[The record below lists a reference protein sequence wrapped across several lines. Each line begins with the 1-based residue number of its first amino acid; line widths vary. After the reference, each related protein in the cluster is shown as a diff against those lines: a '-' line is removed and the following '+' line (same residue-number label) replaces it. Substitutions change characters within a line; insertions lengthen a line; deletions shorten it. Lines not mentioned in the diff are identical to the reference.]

1 MAKKVSAIR
10 QAYQKEQRRINRA
23 LLKLR
28 SQGYDITQVQLPPEP
43 KRVTKKALEE
53 LQDITP
59 KKLRLQATQTGYVP
73 PKGTPLR
80 TQGHFT
86 TYKEARERAH
96 RLESQRIDN
105 LIKEVQEEQ
114 QRNRDIQHTLDY
126 WEKNHPWTGE
136 PEPPQPTTSDEFV
149 DTYVETATDYDYYN
163 DITDEDRAEFQQETT
178 SEPQPVETYPEIVDN
193 EVVYRDVVT
202 GEEVDRAPLSI
213 DTTDEKII
221 YMDAYTGEIIKEE
234 PNIWGYQ
241 GYDATELALD
251 NLRSILGAYPASIA
265 NHFGSLLD
273 RMVDTYGANA
283 VGNAIQEM
291 ELKNGQSVLESL
303 QSAPDAYE
311 EINNTFSE
319 LVEYLPFTDKEK
331 EELRVEFSLH
341 EPYQEVT

>member
-59 KKLRLQATQTGYVP
+59 KKLRLQAQQIGYVP

-86 TYKEARERAH
+86 TQLEARQRAH
-96 RLESQRIDN
+96 RIELQRIDK
-105 LIKEVQEEQ
+105 LAREAELEA
-114 QRNRDIQHTLDY
+114 QRNREATERFIREHNDNNL
-126 WEKNHPWTGE
+126 WTNE
-136 PEPPQPTTSDEFV
+136 PETVVADDGFV
-149 DTYVETATDYDYYN
+149 DTYVETATDYSDEDIGDYY
-163 DITDEDRAEFQQETT
+163 TETT
-178 SEPQPVETYPEIVDN
+178 NEPQPVETYPEIVDN

-221 YMDAYTGEIIKEE
+221 YMDTYTGEIIKEE
-234 PNIWGYQ
+234 PNIWGYE

>member
-86 TYKEARERAH
+86 TRLEAREREH
-96 RLESQRIDN
+96 RLELQRIDKLAREAKAESDRN
-105 LIKEVQEEQ
+105 I
-114 QRNRDIQHTLDY
+114 QRTLDY

-136 PEPPQPTTSDEFV
+136 PEPPQPVSPEEFV
-149 DTYVETATDYDYYN
+149 DTYTETATDYYN
-163 DITDEDRAEFQQETT
+163 DITDEDRAEFQQEDT
-178 SEPQPVETYPEIVDN
+178 SEPNLKDTYPAIEGN
-193 EVVYRDVVT
+193 EVVYYDIET
-202 GEEVDRAPLSI
+202 GDEVYRAPLAI
-213 DTTDEKII
+213 DSNDDTII
-221 YMDAYTGEIIKEE
+221 YMDAETGDVIKEE
-234 PNIWGYQ
+234 PNMHGYQ
-241 GYDATELALD
+241 GYDATELALE
-251 NLRSILGAYPASIA
+251 NLRYLTERFPASIA
-265 NHFGSLLD
+265 NHFTKLLD
-273 RMVDTYGANA
+273 RMIEQHGVNA
-283 VGNAIQEM
+283 VGNAIQQM
-291 ELKNGQSVLESL
+291 ELKNGQSVLEAL
-303 QSAPDAYE
+303 QTAPDAYE
-311 EINNTFSE
+311 EILRTFSE

>member
-59 KKLRLQATQTGYVP
+59 KKLRLQVTYKGYTP

-80 TQGHFT
+80 TDGHFT

-96 RLESQRIDN
+96 RLELQRIDKLAREAEKEAELN
-105 LIKEVQEEQ
+105 RNIKAQ
-114 QRNRDIQHTLDY
+114 QYYDEWKQWKETQ
-126 WEKNHPWTGE
+126 
-136 PEPPQPTTSDEFV
+136 PPQPTPSEEFV
-149 DTYVETATDYDYYN
+149 DTYTETATDYDYYN
-163 DITDEDRAEFQQETT
+163 DITDEDRAEFQQEDT

-193 EVVYRDVVT
+193 EIIYRDVVT

-234 PNIWGYQ
+234 PNVWGFQ

-283 VGNAIQEM
+283 VGNAVQEM

-319 LVEYLPFTDKEK
+319 LIEYLPFTDKEK

>member
-59 KKLRLQATQTGYVP
+59 KKLRLQATQTGYIP

-86 TYKEARERAH
+86 TRLEARQRAH
-96 RLESQRIDN
+96 RLELQRIDK
-105 LIKEVQEEQ
+105 LVREAEKEAEL
-114 QRNRDIQHTLDY
+114 NRDIKAQQYYDEWKQWKETQ
-126 WEKNHPWTGE
+126 
-136 PEPPQPTTSDEFV
+136 PPQPTPSDEFV
-149 DTYVETATDYDYYN
+149 DTYTETATDYGYSDEDIGDYYS
-163 DITDEDRAEFQQETT
+163 ETT
-178 SEPQPVETYPEIVDN
+178 SEPEQVETYSEIVDN
-193 EVVYRDVVT
+193 EVIYRDVVT

-234 PNIWGYQ
+234 PNIWGYE

-273 RMVDTYGANA
+273 RMVDTYGANV

>member
-1 MAKKVSAIR
+1 MAKRVSAIR
-10 QAYQKEQRRINRA
+10 QAYQKEQKRINRA

-28 SQGYDITQVQLPPEP
+28 SQGYDITTVQLPPEP

-59 KKLRLQATQTGYVP
+59 KKLRLQVQQTGYVP

-86 TYKEARERAH
+86 TQLEARQRAH
-96 RLESQRIDN
+96 RIELQRIDKLAREAEKEAERN
-105 LIKEVQEEQ
+105 RVQREMERAIKNMHYESPEEVQ
-114 QRNRDIQHTLDY
+114 
-126 WEKNHPWTGE
+126 P
-136 PEPPQPTTSDEFV
+136 SDGFV

-163 DITDEDRAEFQQETT
+163 NITDEDRAEFQYEDISETK
-178 SEPQPVETYPEIVDN
+178 PVETYPEIVDN

-234 PNIWGYQ
+234 PNVWGYQ

-273 RMVDTYGANA
+273 RMVDTYGANT

>member
-43 KRVTKKALEE
+43 KRVTKKALSELEE
-53 LQDITP
+53 ITP
-59 KKLRLQATQTGYVP
+59 KKLRLQASQTGYVP

-80 TQGHFT
+80 TGGHFT
-86 TYKEARERAH
+86 TQLEARQRAH
-96 RLESQRIDN
+96 RIELQRIDK
-105 LIKEVQEEQ
+105 LAREAEKEAE
-114 QRNRDIQHTLDY
+114 RNRVQRMMERASKAMHYESPEEIQ
-126 WEKNHPWTGE
+126 P
-136 PEPPQPTTSDEFV
+136 SDEFV
-149 DTYVETATDYDYYN
+149 DTYIETATDYDYYN
-163 DITDEDRAEFQQETT
+163 DITDEDRAEFQQEDT
-178 SEPQPVETYPEIVDN
+178 SEPEPVETYPEIVDN
-193 EVVYRDVVT
+193 EVIYRDVVT

-234 PNIWGYQ
+234 PNIWGYE

-273 RMVDTYGANA
+273 RMVDTYGANV

>member
-28 SQGYDITQVQLPPEP
+28 TQGYDITTVQLPPEP

-73 PKGTPLR
+73 PKDTQLR

-86 TYKEARERAH
+86 TRLEARQRAH
-96 RLESQRIDN
+96 RLELQRIDK
-105 LIKEVQEEQ
+105 LAREAKAESD
-114 QRNRDIQHTLDY
+114 RNIQHTLDY

-136 PEPPQPTTSDEFV
+136 PEPPQPTPSNEFV
-149 DTYVETATDYDYYN
+149 DTYTETATDYDYS
-163 DITDEDRAEFQQETT
+163 DEDIADYHPEDTT
-178 SEPQPVETYPEIVDN
+178 EPQPVETYPEIDGN

-202 GEEVDRAPLSI
+202 GEEIDRAPLSI

-221 YMDAYTGEIIKEE
+221 YMNAYTGEIIKEE
-234 PNIWGYQ
+234 PNVWGYQ

>member
-73 PKGTPLR
+73 PKGIPLR

-86 TYKEARERAH
+86 TQQEAIARQARIESKKQEKFLDWIDKE
-96 RLESQRIDN
+96 S
-105 LIKEVQEEQ
+105 K
-114 QRNRDIQHTLDY
+114 
-126 WEKNHPWTGE
+126 
-136 PEPPQPTTSDEFV
+136 QPTQPTPSEDFV
-149 DTYVETATDYDYYN
+149 DTYTETATDYDYS
-163 DITDEDRAEFQQETT
+163 DEDIADYYPEDTT
-178 SEPQPVETYPEIVDN
+178 EPQPVETYPEIDGN

-202 GEEVDRAPLSI
+202 GEEIDRAPLSI

-234 PNIWGYQ
+234 PNVWGYQ

-265 NHFGSLLD
+265 NHFSSLLD
-273 RMVDTYGANA
+273 RMVDTYGANV

>member
-59 KKLRLQATQTGYVP
+59 KKLRLQATQTGYIP

-86 TYKEARERAH
+86 TRLEARQRAH
-96 RLESQRIDN
+96 RLELQRIDK
-105 LIKEVQEEQ
+105 LAREAEKEAEL
-114 QRNRDIQHTLDY
+114 NRDIKAQQYYDEWKEWKETQ
-126 WEKNHPWTGE
+126 
-136 PEPPQPTTSDEFV
+136 PQPTPSDEFV
-149 DTYVETATDYDYYN
+149 DTYVETATDYDYSDDDTGDYY
-163 DITDEDRAEFQQETT
+163 TDTT
-178 SEPQPVETYPEIVDN
+178 NEPEQVETYPEIVDN
-193 EVVYRDVVT
+193 EVIYRDVVT

>member
-1 MAKKVSAIR
+1 MAKRVSAIR
-10 QAYQKEQRRINRA
+10 QAYQKEQKRINRA

-28 SQGYDITQVQLPPEP
+28 SQGYDITTVQLPPEP

-59 KKLRLQATQTGYVP
+59 KKLRLQVQQTGYVP

-86 TYKEARERAH
+86 TQLEAIQRAH
-96 RLESQRIDN
+96 RIELQRIDK
-105 LIKEVQEEQ
+105 LAREAELEA
-114 QRNRDIQHTLDY
+114 QRNREATERFIREQNDNNR
-126 WEKNHPWTGE
+126 WSNE
-136 PEPPQPTTSDEFV
+136 PETVVADDGFV

-163 DITDEDRAEFQQETT
+163 NITDEDRAEFQYEDISETK
-178 SEPQPVETYPEIVDN
+178 PVETYPEIVDN
-193 EVVYRDVVT
+193 EIVYRDVVT

-234 PNIWGYQ
+234 PNVWGYQ

-273 RMVDTYGANA
+273 RMVDTYGANT

-311 EINNTFSE
+311 EINQTFSE

>member
-43 KRVTKKALEE
+43 KRVTKKALYE

-59 KKLRLQATQTGYVP
+59 KKLRLQAQQTGYVP

-86 TYKEARERAH
+86 TQLEARQRAH
-96 RLESQRIDN
+96 RIELQRIDK
-105 LIKEVQEEQ
+105 LAREAEIEA
-114 QRNRDIQHTLDY
+114 QRNREATERAIREWNDNNRWSNESETVV
-126 WEKNHPWTGE
+126 
-136 PEPPQPTTSDEFV
+136 SDNGFV
-149 DTYVETATDYDYYN
+149 DTYTETATDYDY
-163 DITDEDRAEFQQETT
+163 DTTEDDYTEPPV
-178 SEPQPVETYPEIVDN
+178 EPQPVETYPAIEGN
-193 EVVYRDVVT
+193 EVVYYDVVT
-202 GEEVDRAPLSI
+202 GEEVDRAPLAI
-213 DTTDEKII
+213 DTTDAEII
-221 YMDAYTGEIIKEE
+221 YMDAYTGDVIKQE
-234 PNIWGYQ
+234 PNWWGYQ

-251 NLRSILGAYPASIA
+251 NLRSILERFPKAIS
-265 NHFGSLLD
+265 NHFTALLN
-273 RMVDTYGANA
+273 RMIDKYGENA
-283 VGNAIQEM
+283 VGNAIQQM

-303 QSAPDAYE
+303 QAAPDAYE
-311 EINNTFSE
+311 EIVNTFSE

>member
-59 KKLRLQATQTGYVP
+59 KKLRLQAQQTGYVP

-86 TYKEARERAH
+86 TQLEARQRAHQLELKRIDKLAREAEKEAE
-96 RLESQRIDN
+96 L
-105 LIKEVQEEQ
+105 
-114 QRNRDIQHTLDY
+114 NRDLKAQQYYDE
-126 WEKNHPWTGE
+126 WKQWKE
-136 PEPPQPTTSDEFV
+136 PEPPQPASPEEFV
-149 DTYVETATDYDYYN
+149 DTYTETATDYDYYN
-163 DITDEDRAEFQQETT
+163 DITDEDRAEFQQEDT
-178 SEPQPVETYPEIVDN
+178 SEPNLKDTYPSIEGN
-193 EVVYRDVVT
+193 EVVYYDIET
-202 GEEVDRAPLSI
+202 GDEVYRAPLAI
-213 DTTDEKII
+213 DSNDQTII
-221 YMDAYTGEIIKEE
+221 YMDAETGDVIKEE
-234 PNIWGYQ
+234 PNVQGYQ
-241 GYDATELALD
+241 GYDATELALE
-251 NLRSILGAYPASIA
+251 NLRFLVERFPASIS
-265 NHFGSLLD
+265 NHFTKLLD
-273 RMVDTYGANA
+273 RMIEQHGVNT

-291 ELKNGQSVLESL
+291 ELKNGQSVLEAL
-303 QSAPDAYE
+303 QTAPDAYE
-311 EINNTFSE
+311 EILRTFSE

>member
-1 MAKKVSAIR
+1 MARRVSAIR

-43 KRVTKKALEE
+43 KRITKKALSE

-59 KKLRLQATQTGYVP
+59 KKLRLQASQTGYVP

-86 TYKEARERAH
+86 TPREASARWSRIESAKQEKFLKE
-96 RLESQRIDN
+96 LEA
-105 LIKEVQEEQ
+105 EAE
-114 QRNRDIQHTLDY
+114 RNRQARINRLSDLYVPNT
-126 WEKNHPWTGE
+126 E
-136 PEPPQPTTSDEFV
+136 PEPTPPDEFV
-149 DTYVETATDYDYYN
+149 DTYTETATDYDYYN
-163 DITDEDRAEFQQETT
+163 DITDEDKAEFQSDATT
-178 SEPQPVETYPEIVDN
+178 EPQPVETYPSIEGN
-193 EVVYRDVVT
+193 EVVYYDVVT
-202 GEEVDRAPLSI
+202 GEEVDRAPLAI
-213 DTTDEKII
+213 DTTDAEII
-221 YMDAYTGEIIKEE
+221 YMDAYTGEIIKSE
-234 PNIWGYQ
+234 PNIWDYQ

-273 RMVDTYGANA
+273 RMIEQHGANA

-319 LVEYLPFTDKEK
+319 LIEYLPFTDKEK

>member
-10 QAYQKEQRRINRA
+10 QAYQKEQKRINRA

-28 SQGYDITQVQLPPEP
+28 SQGYDITTVQLPPEP

-59 KKLRLQATQTGYVP
+59 KKLRLQAQQIGYVP

-86 TYKEARERAH
+86 TQLEARQRAH
-96 RLESQRIDN
+96 RIELQRIDK
-105 LIKEVQEEQ
+105 LAREAEKEAE
-114 QRNRDIQHTLDY
+114 RNRVQRELERAYNNMHYETPEEIQ
-126 WEKNHPWTGE
+126 P
-136 PEPPQPTTSDEFV
+136 SDEFV
-149 DTYVETATDYDYYN
+149 DTYVETPTDYSDEDIGDYY
-163 DITDEDRAEFQQETT
+163 TETT
-178 SEPQPVETYPEIVDN
+178 NEPQPVETYPEIVDN
-193 EVVYRDVVT
+193 EIVYRDVVT

-234 PNIWGYQ
+234 PNVWGYQ

-273 RMVDTYGANA
+273 RMVDTYGANT

>member
-59 KKLRLQATQTGYVP
+59 KKLRLQATHTGYVL

-86 TYKEARERAH
+86 TRLEARERAH
-96 RLESQRIDN
+96 RLELQRIDKLAREAEEEARRN
-105 LIKEVQEEQ
+105 RESGKTDELIKKLSEQ
-114 QRNRDIQHTLDY
+114 SQPSQ
-126 WEKNHPWTGE
+126 PVS
-136 PEPPQPTTSDEFV
+136 PEEFV
-149 DTYVETATDYDYYN
+149 DTYTETATDYDYS
-163 DITDEDRAEFQQETT
+163 DEDTGDYYTETT
-178 SEPQPVETYPEIVDN
+178 SEPQPVQTYPEIVDN

-273 RMVDTYGANA
+273 RMVDTYGANV

>member
-1 MAKKVSAIR
+1 MAKRVSAIR
-10 QAYQKEQRRINRA
+10 QAYQKEQKRINRA

-28 SQGYDITQVQLPPEP
+28 SQGYDITTVQLPPEP

-53 LQDITP
+53 LKDITP
-59 KKLRLQATQTGYVP
+59 KKLRLQVQQTGYVP

-86 TYKEARERAH
+86 TQLEARQRAH
-96 RLESQRIDN
+96 RIELKKIDKLAREAELEA
-105 LIKEVQEEQ
+105 
-114 QRNRDIQHTLDY
+114 QRNREATERAIREWNDNNR
-126 WEKNHPWTGE
+126 WSNE
-136 PEPPQPTTSDEFV
+136 PETVVADDEFV
-149 DTYVETATDYDYYN
+149 DTYVETATDYDY
-163 DITDEDRAEFQQETT
+163 DTTDYDYTEPTA
-178 SEPQPVETYPEIVDN
+178 EPQPVETYPEIVDN
-193 EVVYRDVVT
+193 EIVYRDVVT

-234 PNIWGYQ
+234 PNVWGYQ

-273 RMVDTYGANA
+273 RMVDTYGANT

>member
-43 KRVTKKALEE
+43 KRITKKALSE
-53 LQDITP
+53 LEDITP

-86 TYKEARERAH
+86 TPREASARWARIESAKQEKFLKE
-96 RLESQRIDN
+96 LEE
-105 LIKEVQEEQ
+105 EVK
-114 QRNRDIQHTLDY
+114 RNRDTQRTIDY
-126 WEKNHPWTGE
+126 WQKSHPWTGE
-136 PEPPQPTTSDEFV
+136 PETVVADDEFV
-149 DTYVETATDYDYYN
+149 DTYTETATDYDYS
-163 DITDEDRAEFQQETT
+163 DEDIADYYDDTT

-193 EVVYRDVVT
+193 EVIYRDVVT

-273 RMVDTYGANA
+273 RMVDTYGANV

>member
-1 MAKKVSAIR
+1 MAKRVSAIR

-28 SQGYDITQVQLPPEP
+28 SQGYDITTVQLPPEP

-73 PKGTPLR
+73 PKGTPLH
-80 TQGHFT
+80 THGHFT
-86 TYKEARERAH
+86 TQLEARQRAH
-96 RLESQRIDN
+96 RIELQRIDK
-105 LIKEVQEEQ
+105 LAREAELEA
-114 QRNRDIQHTLDY
+114 QRNREATERFIREQNDNNL
-126 WEKNHPWTGE
+126 WTNE
-136 PEPPQPTTSDEFV
+136 PETVVASDGFV
-149 DTYVETATDYDYYN
+149 DTYVETDTDYDY
-163 DITDEDRAEFQQETT
+163 DTTDYDYTETT
-178 SEPQPVETYPEIVDN
+178 AEPQPVETYPEIDGN

-234 PNIWGYQ
+234 PNVWGYQ

>member
-59 KKLRLQATQTGYVP
+59 KKLRLQATQIGYVP

-86 TYKEARERAH
+86 TRLEAIQRAHQLELKRIDKLAREAEKEAE
-96 RLESQRIDN
+96 
-105 LIKEVQEEQ
+105 
-114 QRNRDIQHTLDY
+114 RNRESGKTDEWIKKLSA
-126 WEKNHPWTGE
+126 
-136 PEPPQPTTSDEFV
+136 EPPQPVSSEEFV
-149 DTYVETATDYDYYN
+149 DTYTETATDYDYS
-163 DITDEDRAEFQQETT
+163 DEDIADYYPEDTT
-178 SEPQPVETYPEIVDN
+178 EPQPAETYPEIDGN

-202 GEEVDRAPLSI
+202 GEEIDRAPLSI

-234 PNIWGYQ
+234 PNVWGYQ

-273 RMVDTYGANA
+273 RMVDTYGANV

>member
-43 KRVTKKALEE
+43 KRVTKKALYE

-59 KKLRLQATQTGYVP
+59 KKLRLQVTQTGYVP

-86 TYKEARERAH
+86 TQLEARQRAH
-96 RLESQRIDN
+96 RLELQKIDK
-105 LIKEVQEEQ
+105 LVREAEKEAEL
-114 QRNRDIQHTLDY
+114 NRDIKAQQYYDEWKQWKKTQ
-126 WEKNHPWTGE
+126 PQ
-136 PEPPQPTTSDEFV
+136 QPTPPDEFV
-149 DTYVETATDYDYYN
+149 DTYTETATDYDY
-163 DITDEDRAEFQQETT
+163 DTTEDDYTEPPV
-178 SEPQPVETYPEIVDN
+178 EPQPVETYPAIEGK
-193 EVVYRDVVT
+193 EVVYYDVVT
-202 GEEVDRAPLSI
+202 GKEVDRAPLAI
-213 DTTDEKII
+213 DTTDAEII
-221 YMDAYTGEIIKEE
+221 YMDAYTGDVIKQE
-234 PNIWGYQ
+234 PNWWGYQ

-251 NLRSILGAYPASIA
+251 NLRSILERFPPAIS
-265 NHFGSLLD
+265 NHFTALLN
-273 RMVDTYGANA
+273 RMIDKYGENA

-303 QSAPDAYE
+303 QAAPDAYE
-311 EINNTFSE
+311 EIVNTFSE

>member
-86 TYKEARERAH
+86 TRQEARQRAH
-96 RLESQRIDN
+96 RLELQRIDK
-105 LIKEVQEEQ
+105 LAREAEEEAR
-114 QRNRDIQHTLDY
+114 RNRESGKTDEWIKKLSEQ
-126 WEKNHPWTGE
+126 PQQ
-136 PEPPQPTTSDEFV
+136 PPQPVSPEEFV
-149 DTYVETATDYDYYN
+149 DTYTETATDYDYS
-163 DITDEDRAEFQQETT
+163 DEDIADYYDDTT
-178 SEPQPVETYPEIVDN
+178 TEPQPVETYPEIDGN

-202 GEEVDRAPLSI
+202 GEEIDRAPLSI

-234 PNIWGYQ
+234 PNVWGYQ

-273 RMVDTYGANA
+273 RMVDTYGANV

>member
-80 TQGHFT
+80 TLGHFT
-86 TYKEARERAH
+86 TRLEAIQRAH
-96 RLESQRIDN
+96 RLELQRIDKLAREAEKEAELN
-105 LIKEVQEEQ
+105 REIKAQ
-114 QRNRDIQHTLDY
+114 QYYDEWKQCKETQ
-126 WEKNHPWTGE
+126 
-136 PEPPQPTTSDEFV
+136 PPQPTPPDEFV
-149 DTYVETATDYDYYN
+149 DTYTETATDYDYS
-163 DITDEDRAEFQQETT
+163 DEDTGDYYTDTT

-234 PNIWGYQ
+234 PNVWGYQ

-273 RMVDTYGANA
+273 RMVDTYGANV